1 MKTIFDKSRA
11 MALKPGE
18 VASGKA
24 VSESTC
30 RGRLKSL
37 IVTAA
42 LWGCLPFALA
52 DWLIQRGGLSHD

>member
-1 MKTIFDKSRA
+1 MKTIIEKSQA
-11 MALKPGE
+11 IAPDLGD

-24 VSESTC
+24 VSKPTLRSW
-30 RGRLKSL
+30 LKSR

-42 LWGCLPFALA
+42 LWGYLPFALA